1 MTQPSGRVRALLRD
15 LSGLAAM
22 AESLEKIDSLEQA
35 EREAQNRMDALRAE
49 VATATE
55 AAAREVEAAKAE
67 ARRVLDGIA
76 AEVEAAKKQKAQLDQ
91 QVAISTKVLAQALE
105 EGEKA
110 KAELQQTRDQLFKIA
125 SRIGG

>member
-1 MTQPSGRVRALLRD
+1 MTQLSSRVRALLRD

-35 EREAQNRMDALRAE
+35 EREAQARMEALRVE

-55 AAAREVEAAKAE
+55 AAAREVETAKAD
-67 ARRVLDGIA
+67 ARKAIDGVA
-76 AEVEAAKKQKAQLDQ
+76 TEVEAAKKRKEQIDY
-91 QVAISTKVLAQALE
+91 QVSLASKTLAQALE

>member
-1 MTQPSGRVRALLRD
+1 MTQLSSRVRALLRD

-35 EREAQNRMDALRAE
+35 EREAQARMDALRVE

-55 AAAREVEAAKAE
+55 AAAREVETVKTE
-67 ARRVLDGIA
+67 ARKTIDGIA
-76 AEVEAAKKQKAQLDQ
+76 AEVEAAKKRKEQTDYQVSLASKA
-91 QVAISTKVLAQALE
+91 LAQALE